1 MTRAFDLDRLPDRVR
16 PAVARALTDGDAREE
31 AIAALEAHLAD
42 GGDRTPEVLLAL
54 ATLTYE
60 DAATVV
66 LSRLTQASATALAL
80 VDEALASGRTPPPE
94 LLSLRATFATA
105 LERERTRERRL
116 RGLLADPRR
125 ARPTEL
131 VELAHRI
138 LMSGED
144 DQLAADLMAYAAER

>member
-1 MTRAFDLDRLPDRVR
+1 MFDPLRLPEAVR
-16 PAVARALTDGDAREE
+16 PAVERALRDGDRHEE
-31 AIAALEAHLAD
+31 AIEALETYLAE
-42 GGDRTPEVLLAL
+42 GGERTPEVLLAL

-66 LSRLTQASATALAL
+66 LTRLTQASATALAL
-80 VDEALASGRTPPPE
+80 VDEAMASKSSPPPE
-94 LLSLRATFATA
+94 LAVLRQTFATA
-105 LERERTRERRL
+105 LERERVRERRL
-116 RGLLADPRR
+116 RDLLADPRR

-144 DQLAADLMAYAAER
+144 DQLAADLMSLAADG